1 LGTDQTFVALADS
14 TRRAILDLLREH
26 GSMTAG
32 HIASRFAIS
41 RPAVSKHLRVL
52 REARLVRTDERGREI
67 HYSLDAAPIGQV
79 QRDWLDAFAPHWERS
94 LERLK
99 QQSER
104 RKPGVEGASGS
115 VSGVGSSRV

>member
-1 LGTDQTFVALADS
+1 LSTDRTFVALADA

-26 GSMTAG
+26 ESMTAG
-32 HIASRFAIS
+32 GIASRFAIS

-52 REARLVRTDERGREI
+52 REARLVRAEERGREI

-79 QRDWLDAFAPHWERS
+79 HRDWLAAFAPHWERS

-99 QQSER
+99 RESER
-104 RKPGVEGASGS
+104 R
-115 VSGVGSSRV
+115 RRTR